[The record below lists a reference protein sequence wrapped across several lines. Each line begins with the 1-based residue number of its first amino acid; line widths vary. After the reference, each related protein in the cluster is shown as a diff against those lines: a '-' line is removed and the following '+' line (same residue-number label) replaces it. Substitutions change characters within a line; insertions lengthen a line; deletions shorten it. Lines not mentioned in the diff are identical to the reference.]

1 MGHLAGKLLDDVTSR
16 RACAGQ
22 EEKNKNQQ
30 KSRDESKA
38 DCF

>member
-22 EEKNKNQQ
+22 EEKKQ
-30 KSRDESKA
+30 KSAEEQG
-38 DCF
+38 

>member
-22 EEKNKNQQ
+22 EEKKKTAEEQG
-30 KSRDESKA
+30 
-38 DCF
+38 